1 MIIKINIGISETDD
15 KNRMRIRTL
24 LLENC
29 MLRYILLLLAL
40 PLLLLAQEQGARI
53 NFQHDKADAG
63 KIEQGEIAEHVFP
76 FVNDGSDTLRI
87 SNVYSS

>member
-1 MIIKINIGISETDD
+1 
-15 KNRMRIRTL
+15 MRNRTL
-24 LLENC
+24 LVEHR
-29 MLRYILLLLAL
+29 MLRTILILLAL

-76 FVNDGSDTLRI
+76 FMNDGSDTLRI

>member
-1 MIIKINIGISETDD
+1 MIIKINIGIFETDD